1 MNRRAIVFAILIFV
15 SGGLLIGTPAVSAGI
30 LKAKAPDG
38 WTGFTTTLKKAKLKH
53 YTGFAAGALS
63 VKVMGKKEIN
73 TTSNATI
80 YSNLTAADSTAALK
94 LCKRVAAIAKRTKN
108 LTVAFNV
115 VAENIPTTGRYDAQI
130 DGPSTETPLAA
141 MSTTYQCTTI

>member
-1 MNRRAIVFAILIFV
+1 MNRSAIVFAVLIFV
-15 SGGLLIGTPAVSAGI
+15 SGGLLIGTPAASAGI
-30 LKAKAPDG
+30 LGAKAPNG

-53 YTGFAAGALS
+53 YTGFAAGSLS
-63 VKVMGKKEIN
+63 IKVMGKKEIN

-108 LTVAFNV
+108 LTIAFNV
-115 VAENIPTTGRYDAQI
+115 VAENIPTSDGYDVQLNVPNTA
-130 DGPSTETPLAA
+130 TPLAA
-141 MSTTYQCTTI
+141 MSTTYKCTTI